1 VLEQKIEKIVGVT
14 VCLVAI
20 IAGLA
25 IALVSYGSVLP
36 TAAYANS
43 ISTATNTTDAEGT
56 ARDTLISATMP
67 IAVSVNSEIT
77 ATPTSTIMPTTTD
90 TPLPTNTSTVEPTAT
105 QTPIPTTHPTAT
117 PQIIASGYSEVCG
130 PEIYSGIRHCTLG
143 PYEILRVN
151 PKHPDVRF
159 ETVLPLGFD
168 RYGNYG
174 ECRDVHIP
182 NTIDPEMS
190 TGPGCHNG
198 AGYPGERV
206 AHMAGRY
213 PGVVAAFNGDFFS
226 PTYKFGPVGLT
237 VKNGERFD
245 GYFDDQN
252 LREVRRSSL
261 SISSDGD
268 IRIGIVS
275 LQELPFPDEPWTW
288 VPDPEAYYNSIGGLP
303 LLVKNGH
310 PIDLHNRCIL
320 EEGWCP
326 DQYYQRARTAFG
338 RTFSGEAI
346 VLVAA
351 EEWGV
356 TLETLSYLMVEL
368 GASEAINL
376 DGGGSSQLWFAG
388 DDLVYSTRPVAES
401 MLVFSTLNSSN
412 SEKYELID

>member
-1 VLEQKIEKIVGVT
+1 MLEQKIEKIVGVT

-56 ARDTLISATMP
+56 ARDTLISATTP

-117 PQIIASGYSEVCG
+117 LQIIASGYSEVCG

-143 PYEILRVN
+143 PYEILRIN

>member
-1 VLEQKIEKIVGVT
+1 MLEQKIEKIVGVT

-117 PQIIASGYSEVCG
+117 LQIIASGYSEVCG

-143 PYEILRVN
+143 PYEILRIN

-310 PIDLHNRCIL
+310 PVDLHNRCIL